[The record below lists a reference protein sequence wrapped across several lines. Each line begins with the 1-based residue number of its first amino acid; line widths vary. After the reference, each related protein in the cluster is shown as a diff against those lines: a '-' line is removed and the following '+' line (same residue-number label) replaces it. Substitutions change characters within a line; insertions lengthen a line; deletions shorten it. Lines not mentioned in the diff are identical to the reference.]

1 MHQVSI
7 EEAKTTLPDL
17 IEEAVGGD
25 EVLIAKD
32 DQHIV
37 KLVPVSGT
45 KPSPQFGSAKGLIT
59 MAQDFDAPLED
70 FAANYKHRA
79 PNGAQASFKL
89 PLPTT

>member
-17 IEEAVGGD
+17 IEAAVGGD
-25 EVLIAKD
+25 DILIAKD

-45 KPSPQFGSAKGLIT
+45 KPVPQFGSAKGLIE
-59 MAQDFDAPLED
+59 MAEDFDAPLEEFD
-70 FAANYKHRA
+70 EYAE
-79 PNGAQASFKL
+79 
-89 PLPTT
+89 

>member
-1 MHQVSI
+1 MHQVNI

-17 IEEAVGGD
+17 IEAAVDGD

-45 KPSPQFGSAKGLIT
+45 KPAPQFGSAQGLIT
-59 MAQDFDAPLED
+59 MAEDFDAPLED
-70 FAANYKHRA
+70 FDEYAE
-79 PNGAQASFKL
+79 
-89 PLPTT
+89 

>member
-17 IEEAVGGD
+17 IEAAVGGD
-25 EVLIAKD
+25 EVRIAKD

-45 KPSPQFGSAKGLIT
+45 KPVPRFGSAKGLVT
-59 MAQDFDAPLED
+59 MADDFDAPLKD
-70 FAANYKHRA
+70 FNEYAE
-79 PNGAQASFKL
+79 
-89 PLPTT
+89 

>member
-17 IEEAVGGD
+17 IEAAVSGD

-45 KPSPQFGSAKGLIT
+45 KPVPQFGSAEGLIT
-59 MAQDFDAPLED
+59 MAEDFDAPLKD
-70 FAANYKHRA
+70 FDEYAE
-79 PNGAQASFKL
+79 
-89 PLPTT
+89 

>member
-7 EEAKTTLPDL
+7 EEAKTSLPDL
-17 IEEAVGGD
+17 IEAAVGGD

-45 KPSPQFGSAKGLIT
+45 KAAPQFGSAKGLIT
-59 MAQDFDAPLED
+59 MAEDFDAPLEE
-70 FAANYKHRA
+70 FAE
-79 PNGAQASFKL
+79 
-89 PLPTT
+89 

>member
-45 KPSPQFGSAKGLIT
+45 KPAPQFGSAKGLIT
-59 MAQDFDAPLED
+59 MADEFDVPLKDFDE
-70 FAANYKHRA
+70 Y
-79 PNGAQASFKL
+79 
-89 PLPTT
+89 TE

>member
-17 IEEAVGGD
+17 LEAAVGGD

-37 KLVPVSGT
+37 KLVPVAGT
-45 KPSPQFGSAKGLIT
+45 KPAPQFGSAQGLIT
-59 MAQDFDAPLED
+59 MAEDFDAPLED
-70 FAANYKHRA
+70 FDEYAE
-79 PNGAQASFKL
+79 
-89 PLPTT
+89 

>member
-17 IEEAVGGD
+17 IEAAVSGD

-37 KLVPVSGT
+37 RLVPVSGV
-45 KPSPQFGSAKGLIT
+45 KPVAQFGSAKGLIA
-59 MAQDFDAPLED
+59 MADDFDAPLKD
-70 FAANYKHRA
+70 FDEYAE
-79 PNGAQASFKL
+79 
-89 PLPTT
+89 